1 MVDNRTTIGSIGAA
15 ARLRGLVLPVLAAA
29 MVFVLLVPLPPAVM
43 DVLLSASIALSAMVL
58 LTTIFVGAPLEFS
71 VFPTILLVGT
81 LFRLVLN
88 IATTRLILTAG
99 ADGRDLA
106 AAQLAAGEVVWR
118 FGGLVTSGSVAVGVI
133 LFAMIFLIQFIVI
146 TKGATRISEV
156 AARFTLDAMPGKQMA
171 VDAELSS
178 GLIDAEEARR
188 RRRQVSAE
196 ADFFGAMD
204 GASKFLR
211 GDALATLVILMVN
224 LLGGLYVGLAQYGW
238 SLPQTAG
245 LFTRLTIGEALVA
258 QVPALLMS
266 ISAAMIA
273 SRSSAQTDLAQEVVK
288 QLTGR
293 PAVLV
298 ITAAFLGALT
308 LTSLPKIPLLL
319 IGVGC
324 IGMAVVLTRGK
335 AAALAAASAEDA
347 EVRTV
352 TASPASGADAESLLT
367 VEPMRIDVG
376 FALVAMVTA
385 PRGRPILD
393 RVSDLRRQMASEL
406 GLLTPAIRI
415 LDNMRIGA
423 HEYAIYI
430 RGTKVATGK
439 LWPGKLMAVAN
450 ERSVGKLT
458 GQETRDPAFGAPA
471 VWIAIDQE
479 VHARQMNCT
488 VVEPESV
495 LLIHLEQTI
504 RRHAHELLSRRQ
516 VARMLEQLGSGSA
529 ELVDEAR
536 QKLGVGRIH
545 RVLQALLGEQVA
557 IRDLES
563 VLEALMESPA
573 APDDTEALVE
583 HVREALG
590 RAISQK
596 FAGDDGKLWCVS
608 VDESLAQ
615 TISIHSDDMGGRR
628 GLTMPPAVGE
638 RIVHAVGDALERLRA
653 DGRRPVVLCSPRVR
667 GSLRQLLA
675 GDHPDAAVIGY
686 NEVHSVEVQSVESV
700 GLGT

>member
-1 MVDNRTTIGSIGAA
+1 MVDLRTTTSASAA
-15 ARLRGLVLPVLAAA
+15 TRLGGLILPVLAAA
-29 MVFVLLVPLPPAVM
+29 MVFVLLVPLPPGVM

-71 VFPTILLVGT
+71 VFPTILLVAT

-99 ADGRDLA
+99 AEGRDLA

-118 FGGLVTSGSVAVGVI
+118 FGGLVTSGSLAVGVI

-178 GLIDAEEARR
+178 GLIDAQEARR
-188 RRRQVSAE
+188 RRRQVAAE

-238 SLPQTAG
+238 NLSQTAG

-266 ISAAMIA
+266 ISAALIA
-273 SRSSAQTDLAQEVVK
+273 SRSSAQTDLGQEVVK

-308 LTSLPKIPLLL
+308 LTSLPKLPLLL

-324 IGMAVVLTRGK
+324 VGMAIVLTRGQV
-335 AAALAAASAEDA
+335 AAAAAETARAVPAASAP
-347 EVRTV
+347 
-352 TASPASGADAESLLT
+352 PAGADVESLLT

-385 PRGRPILD
+385 PRGRPMLD
-393 RVSDLRRQMASEL
+393 RIGELRRQIAMEL

-423 HEYAIYI
+423 HEYAIHI

-439 LWPGKLMAVAN
+439 LWPGKLLAVAT
-450 ERSVGKLT
+450 ERSVGTLE
-458 GQETRDPAFGAPA
+458 GPETRDPAFGAPA
-471 VWIAIDQE
+471 VWIAPDQE
-479 VHARQMNCT
+479 AHARQMNCT

-495 LLIHLEQTI
+495 LLIHLERTI
-504 RRHAHELLSRRQ
+504 RLHAHELLSRRQ
-516 VARMLEQLGSGSA
+516 VARMLEQLAPGCGD
-529 ELVDEAR
+529 LVDEAR
-536 QKLGVGRIH
+536 EKFGVGRIH
-545 RVLQALLGEQVA
+545 RVLQALLGEQVP

-563 VLEALMESPA
+563 VLEAL
-573 APDDTEALVE
+573 TEAPAPADDVEALTE

-615 TISIHSDDMGGRR
+615 AISANSDDLGGRR
-628 GLTMPPAVGE
+628 GLTMPPAVGD

-653 DGRRPVVLCSPRVR
+653 DGRQPVVLCSPRVR